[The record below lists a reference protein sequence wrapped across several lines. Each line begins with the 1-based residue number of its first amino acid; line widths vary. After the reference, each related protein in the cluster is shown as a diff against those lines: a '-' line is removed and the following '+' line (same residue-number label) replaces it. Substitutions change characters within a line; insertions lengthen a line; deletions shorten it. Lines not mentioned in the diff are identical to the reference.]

1 MLLPLL
7 FIPLC
12 GFLFISTYWGLLEK
26 PSEKIIKYMGLI
38 VSTLTFLYSLFIW
51 YNFDN
56 STADFQF
63 IYEFGKLPLLNINC
77 YIGIDGISLFF
88 IILTTLLIPICII
101 ASWNSIKVNWLSYIF
116 IFIWI
121 EIFLIFVFTVL
132 DLLAF
137 YIFFESTLIP
147 MFLLIGVWG
156 SRERKIHAA
165 YQFFLYTLLGSVLML
180 LAILYIYQQIGT
192 TDIQILHITKFEFNV
207 QLLLWLAFFASFA
220 VKVPMIPFHIW
231 LPEAHVEAPTAGSV
245 LLAGILLKMGT
256 YGFLRFSLPMFPDA
270 SIYFTPLIYLLSVLA
285 IIYTSFTTIRQI
297 DLKKVIAYSSI
308 GHMAYV
314 TLGIFSFNTE
324 GIEGSIFIMLSHGL
338 VSSALFLSIGII
350 YDRYKTRIIKY
361 YRGLTLV
368 MPLFSI
374 FFFYFILAN
383 TGVPGSSSFIGEFL
397 VLVGTFKINT
407 TVALLASL
415 GIILSAIYS
424 IWLYNRV
431 MFGQLTIYLH
441 KYNDITL
448 REFIILLPFI
458 LLILLLGICPW
469 IILDSIHASVLNLV
483 EIFDSI

>member
-1 MLLPLL
+1 
-7 FIPLC
+7 
-12 GFLFISTYWGLLEK
+12 
-26 PSEKIIKYMGLI
+26 
-38 VSTLTFLYSLFIW
+38 
-51 YNFDN
+51 
-56 STADFQF
+56 
-63 IYEFGKLPLLNINC
+63 
-77 YIGIDGISLFF
+77 
-88 IILTTLLIPICII
+88 
-101 ASWNSIKVNWLSYIF
+101 
-116 IFIWI
+116 
-121 EIFLIFVFTVL
+121 
-132 DLLAF
+132 
-137 YIFFESTLIP
+137 
-147 MFLLIGVWG
+147 
-156 SRERKIHAA
+156 
-165 YQFFLYTLLGSVLML
+165 
-180 LAILYIYQQIGT
+180 
-192 TDIQILHITKFEFNV
+192 
-207 QLLLWLAFFASFA
+207 
-220 VKVPMIPFHIW
+220 
-231 LPEAHVEAPTAGSV
+231 
-245 LLAGILLKMGT
+245 MGT

-424 IWLYNRV
+424 I
-431 MFGQLTIYLH
+431 
-441 KYNDITL
+441 
-448 REFIILLPFI
+448 
-458 LLILLLGICPW
+458 
-469 IILDSIHASVLNLV
+469 
-483 EIFDSI
+483 